1 MLYSLQRWWVRYGR
15 QVLLASLVLGICL
28 GIRQTKGAVL
38 YELFALIS
46 KPFHL
51 ANKQPD
57 WERDA
62 DRLQLETSLLEL
74 DQQNRRLRQLIGE
87 KDLTSKQRIIAR
99 IIARSADNWW
109 QEVTISRGSSS
120 GIVEGSAVLASGGLV
135 GRVSKVTPNT
145 SQVLLLSDTKT
156 RIGVKVVSSRDQGL
170 IRGIADNRVKV
181 RFFKKDPIVKPGDVI
196 VTSSNSTQFP
206 AGLPIGTVQSYEPKS
221 QPLPEAVIQ
230 LNAQI
235 SQLEWVSVIP
245 LNAPGQ
251 PLIPFGETG
260 APIADPKPK
269 PASPAAEP
277 PAAEI
282 PSPVVPPIKTGAQ

>member
-1 MLYSLQRWWVRYGR
+1 MLYSLQRWWVRYGS
-15 QVLLASLVLGICL
+15 QVLLATLVLAICL
-28 GIRQTKGAVL
+28 AIRQTKGAVL
-38 YELFALIS
+38 YELFSWVS

-51 ANKQPD
+51 ASKQPE

-62 DRLQLETSLLEL
+62 DRLQLETSLIEL

-87 KDLTSKQRIIAR
+87 KDITSQKRVAAR

-135 GRVSKVTPNT
+135 GRVSNVTPNT

-156 RIGVKVVSSRDQGL
+156 RIGVKVSTSGDQGL
-170 IRGIADNRVKV
+170 IRGIADNRVKI
-181 RFFKKDPIVKPGDVI
+181 RFFKKDPGVKPGDVI

-221 QPLPEAVIQ
+221 QPLPEAIIQ

-245 LNAPGQ
+245 LNTPGQ
-251 PLIPFGETG
+251 PLLPYG
-260 APIADPKPK
+260 AASPIADPP
-269 PASPAAEP
+269 SPA
-277 PAAEI
+277 I
-282 PSPVVPPIKTGAQ
+282 PSPAIQSPAQPPIPTGAQQ

>member
-1 MLYSLQRWWVRYGR
+1 MLYSLQRWWVRYGH
-15 QVLLASLVLGICL
+15 QVLLATLVLGICL
-28 GIRQTKGAVL
+28 GIRNTKGAVL
-38 YELFALIS
+38 YELFAWVS

-51 ANKQPD
+51 ANKQPG

-87 KDLTSKQRIIAR
+87 KDLTAKDRVVAR

-120 GIVEGSAVLASGGLV
+120 GIVAGSAVLASGGLV
-135 GRVSKVTPNT
+135 GRVSQVTPNT

-156 RIGVKVVSSRDQGL
+156 RIGIKVVASRDQGL

-206 AGLPIGTVQSYEPKS
+206 AGLPIGTVQSYEPKA
-221 QPLPEAVIQ
+221 QPLPEAIVQ

-245 LNAPGQ
+245 LDSPGQ
-251 PLIPFGETG
+251 PLPPFGATA
-260 APIADPKPK
+260 APKT
-269 PASPAAEP
+269 ASPVPVSPAIAP
-277 PAAEI
+277 PNPG
-282 PSPVVPPIKTGAQ
+282 PSPIQTGVQ

>member
-15 QVLLASLVLGICL
+15 QVLLAALVLGICL

-38 YELFALIS
+38 YEMFALIS
-46 KPFHL
+46 KPFNL
-51 ANKQPD
+51 ANKPPE

-181 RFFKKDPIVKPGDVI
+181 RFFKKDPTVKPGDVI

-206 AGLPIGTVQSYEPKS
+206 AGLPIGTVQSYEPKA
-221 QPLPEAVIQ
+221 QPLPEAIIQ

-245 LNAPGQ
+245 LVAPGQ
-251 PLIPFGETG
+251 PLISVG
-260 APIADPKPK
+260 ADEPSPK
-269 PASPAAEP
+269 PAPANPALATPKPAESP
-277 PAAEI
+277 I
-282 PSPVVPPIKTGAQ
+282 QTGAQ

>member
-15 QVLLASLVLGICL
+15 QVLLATFVLGICL
-28 GIRQTKGAVL
+28 GIRYTRGAVL

-51 ANKQPD
+51 INKQPE

-87 KDLTSKQRIIAR
+87 KDLTAKQRIVAR

-156 RIGVKVVSSRDQGL
+156 RIGVKVVASRDQGL

-181 RFFKKDPIVKPGDVI
+181 RFFKKDPAVKPGDVI

-206 AGLPIGTVQSYEPKS
+206 AGLPIGTVQSYEAKA
-221 QPLPEAVIQ
+221 QPLPEAIIQ

-245 LNAPGQ
+245 LNSPGQ
-251 PLIPFGETG
+251 PLIPFGEAGTPG
-260 APIADPKPK
+260 PIAEPA
-269 PASPAAEP
+269 PASPAASP
-277 PAAEI
+277 I
-282 PSPVVPPIKTGAQ
+282 PSKPSQPGAQ